1 MFCRFI
7 LNVIVMENVISDIE
21 RSSLL
26 EGVYDFFKVIVT
38 QRVDSG
44 VHTSHLAVRTD
55 CVSAFMESVYDLYD
69 NDTVIQFNGIF
80 QLRDPR
86 FWFTMV

>member
-1 MFCRFI
+1 
-7 LNVIVMENVISDIE
+7 MEKVISDSE
-21 RSSLL
+21 RSSSF
-26 EGVYDFFKVIVT
+26 EGVCDLSIHDFFKVIVT
-38 QRVDSG
+38 YGTGSE

-55 CVSAFMESVYDLYD
+55 CVSAFMESVYDTYD

-86 FWFTMV
+86 FWFMMV

>member
-1 MFCRFI
+1 
-7 LNVIVMENVISDIE
+7 MENVISDVE

-26 EGVYDFFKVIVT
+26 EGVHDFFKVIVT
-38 QRVDSG
+38 QCVDSA
-44 VHTSHLAVRTD
+44 VHTSHLAVRID
-55 CVSAFMESVYDLYD
+55 CVSAFMSSVYDTYD
-69 NDTVIQFNGIF
+69 NDAVIQFNGIF

>member
-1 MFCRFI
+1 MEKVI
-7 LNVIVMENVISDIE
+7 LDSE
-21 RSSLL
+21 RPSLL
-26 EGVYDFFKVIVT
+26 EGASDLRSYDFFKVIVT
-38 QRVDSG
+38 QHVDSG

>member
-1 MFCRFI
+1 
-7 LNVIVMENVISDIE
+7 MENVISDNE

-44 VHTSHLAVRTD
+44 VHTTHID
-55 CVSAFMESVYDLYD
+55 
-69 NDTVIQFNGIF
+69 
-80 QLRDPR
+80 
-86 FWFTMV
+86 